1 MKDALVRVGEVNQ
14 LVPPGFYLHP
24 RNTILNSRTNPENKN
39 NYRRWGKTRIGFEDS
54 AITALPPN
62 FGDKTSTYFEDL
74 SGCLGTI
81 GMANRA
87 NERSYKF
94 WLEFRKNMRERRWW
108 TGSDTPSGWQAYL
121 EA

>member
-1 MKDALVRVGEVNQ
+1 LGLKDALVRVGEVNQ

-24 RNTILNSRTNPENKN
+24 RNTVLNSHTNSENKN
-39 NYRRWGKTRIGFEDS
+39 NYRRWGETRIGFEDG

-74 SGCLGTI
+74 SGCIGTI
-81 GMANRA
+81 GMGNRT

-94 WLEFRKNMRERRWW
+94 RLEFRKKHERERGVGDRK
-108 TGSDTPSGWQAYL
+108 
-121 EA
+121 